1 MLSALSVNLL
11 QLRIARL
18 ARCFIGLYENK
29 TGNKT
34 GKRAVLCRNISY
46 GMSVM
51 LPIIFDSVTFLGVS
65 SGQ

>member
-11 QLRIARL
+11 QLRI